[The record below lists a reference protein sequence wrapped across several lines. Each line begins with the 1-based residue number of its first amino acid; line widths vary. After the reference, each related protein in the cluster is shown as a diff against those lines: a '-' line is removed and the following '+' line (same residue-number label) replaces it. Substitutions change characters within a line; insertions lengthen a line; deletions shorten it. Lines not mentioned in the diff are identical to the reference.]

1 MLQHPKIVLVGGW
14 CMVLFSILFV
24 GITIIINALAITQP
38 YLYNLSQQALF
49 EVQQGTPA
57 IRFLL
62 IVYAISPLLLVPG
75 AVGSYY
81 LFIEKHEA
89 NMRVGM
95 YFATIGIT
103 ALTISLLMIPSLN
116 WIVTSSIPSLAV
128 DLRPPFIFLLQGL
141 HNYLGIYVGDILGL
155 GCILVWF
162 FIASFVI
169 IRDDALPRPVGTV
182 QLLIAFLTLFVL
194 LLRTSGVLPEVY
206 NNIQV
211 AGLLSLWLF
220 IYGISVISLHKD

>member
-24 GITIIINALAITQP
+24 GITILINSLAATQP
-38 YLYNLSQQALF
+38 YLYDLGKNAF
-49 EVQQGTPA
+49 AVQSGTPS

-62 IVYAISPLLLVPG
+62 TFYALTPLLLVPG

-81 LFIEKHEA
+81 LFSEKHEA

-95 YFATIGIT
+95 YFATIGVT
-103 ALTISLLMIPSLN
+103 ALAISLLMIPSLN
-116 WIVTSSIPSLAV
+116 WILTSYIPTLTNEV
-128 DLRPPFIFLLQGL
+128 QPPIIMLLQSF
-141 HNYLGIYVGDILGL
+141 HHYFGIYIGDILGL
-155 GCILVWF
+155 GCLLIWF

-169 IRDDALPRPVGTV
+169 IRDDALPRPVGSV
-182 QLLIAFLTLFVL
+182 QLLIAFLTLFIL
-194 LLRTSGVLPEVY
+194 ILRTLGLLPEVY
-206 NNIQV
+206 NNIQI
-211 AGLLSLWLF
+211 AGLISLWLF